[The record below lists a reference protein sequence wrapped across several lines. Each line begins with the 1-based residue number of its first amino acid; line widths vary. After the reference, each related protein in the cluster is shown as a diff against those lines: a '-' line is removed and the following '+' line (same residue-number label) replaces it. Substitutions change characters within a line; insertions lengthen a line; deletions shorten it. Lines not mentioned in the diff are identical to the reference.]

1 MTFLANI
8 LSEAEGILTFA
19 IVFTAFYLLRAVI
32 LRRLYIVAEK
42 TKNNFDDIAVNTLKT
57 VNLFSATVISL
68 YTALL
73 ITQSPLLD
81 SIIVKVVLVFT
92 VTYQIDRAS
101 RVFFTWL
108 IQKATKDDYGSSS
121 VAGLRSIISIA
132 IWMSGCV
139 FFLAIAGFNISS
151 LLAGLGIGGLA
162 VALAL
167 QNILADVF
175 SSFTIFFDRPFAV
188 GDYIKFNA
196 FEGQVEQIG
205 LKTTRIRSLYGEQ
218 IIVSNRALTEGEVQ
232 NFGRL
237 ERRRI
242 SSVLGFGYSTSNSEL
257 EKIPSDV
264 ESLVKEIDGLTF
276 ERMYF
281 KEFGESNLN
290 YELVYFVETPDIDR
304 LVSATNTLNLA
315 LKSYFEAH
323 KIDIAYPTST
333 VIIEKGA

>member
-1 MTFLANI
+1 MTFITDI
-8 LSEAEGILTFA
+8 LSETDAIIAFA
-19 IVFTAFYLLRAVI
+19 VVFTAFYLLRAVI
-32 LRRLYIVAEK
+32 LHRLHAIAEK
-42 TKNNFDDIAVNTLKT
+42 TKNNFDDVAVNILKT
-57 VNLFSATVISL
+57 VNLFFATVISL

-73 ITQSPLLD
+73 IAQSPLLD
-81 SIIVKVVLVFT
+81 SIIVQVVLVFT

-132 IWMSGCV
+132 IWMSGGV

-188 GDYIKFNA
+188 GDRIKFNA
-196 FEGQVEQIG
+196 FEGKVEHIG
-205 LKTTRIRSLYGEQ
+205 LKTTRMRSLYGEQ
-218 IIVSNRALTEGEVQ
+218 IIISNRALTEGEVQ

-237 ERRRI
+237 TRRRI
-242 SSVLGFGYSTSNSEL
+242 STVLGFGYGTSNSEL
-257 EKIPSDV
+257 EKIPADV
-264 ESLVKEIDGLTF
+264 ASLVTEIEGLTF

-281 KEFGESNLN
+281 KGFGESDLN
-290 YELVYFVETPDIDR
+290 YELVYFVETPDMDHF
-304 LVSATNTLNLA
+304 VTATNALNLA